1 MKMRKRAVTLFL
13 SLVMLLG
20 LLSAGASAA
29 DLPFTDVSPDAWYY
43 PGVSYAY
50 NAKLMNGT
58 GGTTFDPDG
67 NTTRGMIVTMLHRM
81 AGSPSVDRTGSAGN
95 FTDVRDGDYFYD
107 PVLWAVS
114 NNIVTGYSDSTFR
127 PNNTVTR
134 EEMSVFLYRYAR
146 LADQDMTAR
155 EDLSKFSDA
164 GSVSSWAREE
174 MSWAAASGLIT
185 GLSETLLGPGGSASR
200 AQVATIFM
208 RLDALIKGEPVT
220 PEKPELPVKVTFEKK
235 RENPYVSAV
244 ITAYDKNGGVMW
256 TKQTGKYDLM
266 LDNVSEMG
274 LHGDM
279 YYYVEDR
286 AVIALDARTG
296 EKLWEN
302 KDFGG
307 ADALCAMGDNAMY
320 LCGYFGPDFYAISY
334 DGKTLTKIDQFN
346 TDYQW
351 PFKMEIS
358 GNQAIVHMRSGP
370 EGDSA
375 DFDFPFYVDLTNY
388 TFKMGF

>member
-1 MKMRKRAVTLFL
+1 MEMRKRAITFLL
-13 SLVMLLG
+13 SLVMLLS

-29 DLPFTDVSPDAWYY
+29 GLPFTDVSPDAWYY
-43 PGVSYAY
+43 PGVSFAY
-50 NAKLMNGT
+50 NAKLMKGT
-58 GGTTFDPDG
+58 GGTTFDPEG
-67 NTTRGMIVTMLHRM
+67 STTRGMFVTILYRM
-81 AGSPSVDRTGSAGN
+81 AGSPSVSGTAGSI
-95 FTDVRDGDYFYD
+95 TDVHSGDYFYNS
-107 PVLWAVS
+107 VRWAIS
-114 NNIVTGYSDSTFR
+114 DKIVTGYSDHTFR
-127 PNNTVTR
+127 PNNIVSR
-134 EEMSVFLYRYAR
+134 EEMAVFLYRYAK
-146 LADQDMTAR
+146 LKGQDMTAR
-155 EDLSKFSDA
+155 QDLSKFTDS
-164 GSVSSWAREE
+164 GRVGSWAKDE
-174 MSWAAASGLIT
+174 MSWAVANKLIT
-185 GLSETLLGPGGSASR
+185 GVTATTLDPGGKASR
-200 AQVATIFM
+200 AQVATISM
-208 RLDALIKGEPVT
+208 RLDTLINGEPVP

-235 RENPYVSAV
+235 RDNPYVSAV

-274 LHGDM
+274 LHGEM
-279 YYYVEDR
+279 YYYVEDK

-307 ADALCAMGDNAMY
+307 ADALCAMGGNAMY

-334 DGKTLTKIDQFN
+334 DGKTLTKIDHFSN
-346 TDYQW
+346 DYQW
-351 PFKMEIS
+351 PFKIEIS

-388 TFKMGF
+388 TFRMG